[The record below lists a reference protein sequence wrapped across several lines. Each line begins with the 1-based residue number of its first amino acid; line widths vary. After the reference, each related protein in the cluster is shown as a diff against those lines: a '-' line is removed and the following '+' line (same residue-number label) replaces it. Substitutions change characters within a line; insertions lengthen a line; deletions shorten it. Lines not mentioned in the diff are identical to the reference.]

1 MAKVG
6 AILGIIG
13 STIFLIVGL
22 YTISMTRL
30 LYTPPD
36 FPIITNYITGITNI
50 ALGSLGIVGVVLA
63 FRDINIAG
71 YILLLVAGAAGIIG
85 TFLPIYSYDQGG
97 GYYTY
102 YYLCNTL
109 LYGDLILMIVG
120 GILGFA
126 IAPKKE
132 RKDF

>member
-6 AILGIIG
+6 AILGLIG

-22 YTISMTRL
+22 YSISMSRL
-30 LYTPPD
+30 FSTPPG
-36 FPIITNYITGITNI
+36 FPVIIYTIIGIANI
-50 ALGSLGIVGVVLA
+50 SLGSLGIVGVVLA

-85 TFLPIYSYDQGG
+85 TFIPIYVYDHGW
-97 GYYTY
+97 GYIEYF
-102 YYLCNTL
+102 YLCSTA
-109 LYGDLILMIVG
+109 LYSDLVLMLVG

-126 IAPKKE
+126 LGEKRE
-132 RKDF
+132 RQEY